1 MSLPVTLL
9 DGRISVLQAVSP
21 NGIVGSEGVD
31 QIYGVVDAI
40 PSTYSGSVSAGQ
52 NIMFA
57 MTDSLRKVNYLNQ
70 TFFLIKEV
78 DIIFIETAPV

>member
-40 PSTYSGSVSAGQ
+40 PSTYSGSVSAGV
-52 NIMFA
+52 
-57 MTDSLRKVNYLNQ
+57 LL
-70 TFFLIKEV
+70 
-78 DIIFIETAPV
+78 